1 MRPIIPVFILYVIM
15 MNKRTP
21 LVGEQ
26 YMVPFILIISLFFL
40 WGFAHAILDV
50 LNKHF
55 QELLHINKSVSA
67 LIQAMMYMG
76 YFVMAIPAG
85 LFISRFGYRRG
96 VVFGLVLYGIGSL
109 LFIPGQQWMSYQVF
123 LFALFVIGCGLTFLE
138 TAANPYATELGARE
152 TAASRLNFA
161 QSFNGLG
168 CICAP
173 IVTGLLLFSEDGN
186 TGSGNVALPY
196 ACMGVV
202 VLLVAV
208 LFSRVRL
215 PEIVHEDEVNA
226 DGHKVGL
233 WKHKLFV
240 FGLMALFAYE
250 VGEISINSFFI
261 NYVLEQG
268 WMNARTASLVLSFG
282 GLSLFMLGRFIG
294 SWIMRRVRAEKM
306 LFVCASGVVV
316 TTTVVLLDLGYV
328 SLIALL
334 LVYAFE
340 AIMFPTIFALSLRG
354 LGNHTKRASS
364 FLMMSP
370 VGGVVGPLLMGL
382 VADYTTMV
390 IAFVVPLLAY
400 IVVWLYACR
409 LYALSGKS
417 TEKAVV

>member
-1 MRPIIPVFILYVIM
+1 MRAIISISIIYSM
-15 MNKRTP
+15 TNKRTP

-26 YMVPFILIISLFFL
+26 YIVPFVLIISLFFL

-76 YFVMAIPAG
+76 YFVMAVPAG

-109 LFIPGQQWMSYQVF
+109 LFIPGQEWMSYRMF

-138 TAANPYATELGARE
+138 TAANPYATELGPRE

-173 IVTGLLLFSEDGN
+173 ILTGLLLFSEDGGS
-186 TGSGNVALPY
+186 GSGNVALPY

-208 LFSRVRL
+208 VFSRVRL
-215 PEIVHEDEVNA
+215 PEIVHAEEVDA
-226 DGHKVGL
+226 EGHKVGL

-240 FGLMALFAYE
+240 FGLLALFAYE
-250 VGEISINSFFI
+250 IGEISINSFFI

-268 WMNARTASLVLSFG
+268 WMNARMASLVLSFG

-306 LFVCASGVVV
+306 LFVCATGVVATMV
-316 TTTVVLLDLGYV
+316 VVLLDLV
-328 SLIALL
+328 SLLALL
-334 LVYAFE
+334 LTYAFE

-354 LGNHTKRASS
+354 LGSNTKRASS

-382 VADYTTMV
+382 VADYTSMV
-390 IAFVVPLLAY
+390 TAFVVPLAAY
-400 IVVWLYACR
+400 VVVWFYARR
-409 LYALSGKS
+409 LVCL
-417 TEKAVV
+417 